1 MVPFASKALW
11 GLGALAVVAA
21 IAYGVAT
28 NDSSGG
34 AILAFVAT
42 GAILLGVVVVIADP
56 DREPF
61 FVAGAPLSEQ
71 TAVGG
76 RPSVPSPWPLIAAVA
91 LGALAI
97 GAATDAVVVV
107 IAAILLAV
115 SGVGWLLQTWTEHP
129 TYTGQYAARLKE
141 RLLLPVGLP
150 VGVASLVAVIVISLS
165 RIFLALPENGT
176 RAVALAV
183 ALVILLSAFAVAA
196 SERMARTALDVADR
210 VRVRQPDR
218 GRRRRPRARRAQV
231 REAQGDPPRP
241 APARHQPVGHGDHSG
256 VLGMTGSGPSAPTST
271 P

>member
-1 MVPFASKALW
+1 VVPFASKALW
-11 GLGALAVVAA
+11 GLGALSVVAA

-76 RPSVPSPWPLIAAVA
+76 RPSVPSPWPLIGAVA

-115 SGVGWLLQTWTEHP
+115 SGVGWLLQTWIEHP

-196 SERMARTALDVADR
+196 SERMARTALTLLIVFAFASLIGAGVAGLVHGER
-210 VRVRQPDR
+210 KFVKPMAI
-218 GRRRRPRARRAQV
+218 PHAPL
-231 REAQGDPPRP
+231 PPGINP
-241 APARHQPVGHGDHSG
+241 SVTATTAASSG
-256 VLGMTGSGPSAPTST
+256 
-271 P
+271 

>member
-196 SERMARTALDVADR
+196 SERMARTALTLLIVFAFASLIGAGVAGLVHGER
-210 VRVRQPDR
+210 KFEKPKAI
-218 GRRRRPRARRAQV
+218 PHAPL
-231 REAQGDPPRP
+231 PPGINP
-241 APARHQPVGHGDHSG
+241 SVTATTAASSG
-256 VLGMTGSGPSAPTST
+256 
-271 P
+271 